1 MMKKVI
7 RAILISMLLSLF
19 CGMTAM
25 AAPPEGTIVALGEDL
40 SPEQRATVLNLMGL
54 TEADLASCT
63 VITITNEQ
71 EHQYLDAYVD
81 PAVIGT
87 RALSSVMVTPAES
100 GHGVMVSTKNINYC
114 TTGMYRNA
122 LLTAGVQD
130 ADILVVGPTELSG
143 TAALIGAI
151 KAYEEM
157 SGENISDA
165 TLDTAMNELVATG
178 EIATK
183 SASSE
188 QVEELIA
195 YIKGKL
201 AAGELDNEE
210 EIRAAIA
217 EGETKFGVDLTDA
230 EVQQIVDFMMKIKEL
245 GLDPNMLLDQA
256 ADLYE
261 QYGDELLQKAQDPGF
276 WEGVGNFFVAAGN
289 AIVDF
294 VKGLFGWE

>member
-1 MMKKVI
+1 MKKIIRVI
-7 RAILISMLLSLF
+7 LVSMLLSLF

-40 SPEQRATVLNLMGL
+40 SPEQRTTVLNLMGL
-54 TEADLASCT
+54 TEEDLASCT

-157 SGENISDA
+157 SGEDISDA

-210 EIRAAIA
+210 EIRVAIA
-217 EGETKFGVDLTDA
+217 EGEEKFGVDLTDE

-276 WEGVGNFFVAAGN
+276 WESVGNFFVTAGE

-294 VKGLFGWE
+294 VKDLFGWE

>member
-1 MMKKVI
+1 MKKIIRVI
-7 RAILISMLLSLF
+7 LASMLLSLF
-19 CGMTAM
+19 CGMTAL

-40 SPEQRATVLNLMGL
+40 SPEQRVTVLNLMGL

-210 EIRAAIA
+210 EIREAIA
-217 EGETKFGVDLTDA
+217 EGEKKFGVDLSDE
-230 EVQQIVDFMMKIKEL
+230 EVQQIVDFMMKIKDL

-261 QYGDELLQKAQDPGF
+261 QYGDELLQKAQDPSF
-276 WEGVGNFFVAAGN
+276 WDGVGNFFTTAGN

>member
-1 MMKKVI
+1 MKKIIRVI
-7 RAILISMLLSLF
+7 LVSMLLSLF

-40 SPEQRATVLNLMGL
+40 SPQQRTTVLNLMGL
-54 TEADLASCT
+54 TEEDLASCT

-81 PAVIGT
+81 PSVIGT
-87 RALSSVMVTPAES
+87 KALSSVMVTPAES
-100 GHGVMVSTKNINYC
+100 GHGVMVSTRNINYC

-130 ADILVVGPTELSG
+130 ADILVVAPTELSG
-143 TAALIGAI
+143 TAALIGAVN
-151 KAYEEM
+151 AYEKM
-157 SGENISDA
+157 SGDDISDT

-178 EIATK
+178 EIATH

-210 EIRAAIA
+210 EIRMAIA
-217 EGETKFGVDLTDA
+217 EGEEKFGVDLTDE
-230 EVQQIVDFMMKIKEL
+230 EVQQIIDFMMKIKDL

-276 WEGVGNFFVAAGN
+276 WDGVGNFFVSAGN
-289 AIVDF
+289 AIADF
-294 VKGLFGWE
+294 FKDLFGWE

>member
-1 MMKKVI
+1 MKKLIRVI
-7 RAILISMLLSLF
+7 LASVLLSLF

-40 SPEQRATVLNLMGL
+40 SPQQRATVLNLMGL
-54 TEADLASCT
+54 TEEDLASCT

-71 EHQYLDAYVD
+71 EHQYLDAYMD

-87 RALSSVMVTPAES
+87 KALSSVMVTPAES
-100 GHGVMVSTKNINYC
+100 GHGVMVSTRNINYC

-151 KAYEEM
+151 NAYEKM
-157 SGENISDA
+157 SGDDISDI
-165 TLDTAMNELVATG
+165 TLDTAMNELVATS
-178 EIATK
+178 EIATH

-210 EIRAAIA
+210 EIRMAIA
-217 EGETKFGVDLTDA
+217 EGEEKFGVDLTDE
-230 EVQQIVDFMMKIKEL
+230 EVQQIVDFMMKIKDL

-276 WEGVGNFFVAAGN
+276 WDGVGNFFVTAGD
-289 AIVDF
+289 AFVDF
-294 VKGLFGWE
+294 VKDLFGWE

>member
-1 MMKKVI
+1 MKKAIRVI
-7 RAILISMLLSLF
+7 LGTLLLTLL
-19 CGMTAM
+19 CGMTAF

-40 SPEQRATVLNLMGL
+40 SPEQRTTVLNLMGL
-54 TEADLASCT
+54 TEDDLAYCT
-63 VITITNEQ
+63 VITITNAE

-100 GHGVMVSTKNINYC
+100 GHGVMVSTQNINYC

-122 LLTAGVQD
+122 LLTAGVKD
-130 ADILVVGPTELSG
+130 ADILVVAPTELSG

-157 SGENISDA
+157 SGEDIPDA

-188 QVEELIA
+188 EVEELIA

-210 EIRAAIA
+210 DIRNAIA
-217 EGETKFGVDLTDA
+217 EGEEKFGVDLTDE

-245 GLDPNMLLDQA
+245 GLDPNVLLDQA

-276 WEGVGNFFVAAGN
+276 WGGVGAFFKSAGN
-289 AIVDF
+289 SIVDF
-294 VKGLFGWE
+294 FKNLFGLE

>member
-1 MMKKVI
+1 MKKIIRVI
-7 RAILISMLLSLF
+7 LASVLLSLF
-19 CGMTAM
+19 CGMTAL

-40 SPEQRATVLNLMGL
+40 SPEQRTTVLNLMGL

-178 EIATK
+178 EIATH

>member
-1 MMKKVI
+1 MKKIIRVI
-7 RAILISMLLSLF
+7 LASMLLSLF
-19 CGMTAM
+19 CGMTAL

-40 SPEQRATVLNLMGL
+40 SPEQRTTVLNLMGL

-178 EIATK
+178 EIATH

>member
-1 MMKKVI
+1 MKKIIRVI
-7 RAILISMLLSLF
+7 LASMLLSLF
-19 CGMTAM
+19 CGMTAL

-40 SPEQRATVLNLMGL
+40 SPEQRTTVLNLMGL

-87 RALSSVMVTPAES
+87 KALSSVMVTPAES

>member
-1 MMKKVI
+1 MKKII
-7 RAILISMLLSLF
+7 RVILISMLLSLF

-25 AAPPEGTIVALGEDL
+25 AAPAEGTIVALGEDL

-54 TEADLASCT
+54 TEADLTSCT

-87 RALSSVMVTPAES
+87 KALSSVMVTPAES
-100 GHGVMVSTKNINYC
+100 GHGVMVSTRNINYC

-178 EIATK
+178 EIATH

-217 EGETKFGVDLTDA
+217 EGEEKFGVDLTDA
-230 EVQQIVDFMMKIKEL
+230 EVQQIVDFMMKIKDL

-256 ADLYE
+256 ADLYA

-276 WEGVGNFFVAAGN
+276 WGNVGNFFVSAGN
-289 AIVDF
+289 AIADF
-294 VKGLFGWE
+294 FKDLFGWE

>member
-1 MMKKVI
+1 MKKIIRVI
-7 RAILISMLLSLF
+7 LASMLLSLF
-19 CGMTAM
+19 CGMTAL

-40 SPEQRATVLNLMGL
+40 SPEQRVTVLNLMGL

-165 TLDTAMNELVATG
+165 NLDTAMNELVATG

-210 EIRAAIA
+210 EIREAIA
-217 EGETKFGVDLTDA
+217 EGEKKFGVDLSDE
-230 EVQQIVDFMMKIKEL
+230 EVQQIVDFMMKIKDL

-261 QYGDELLQKAQDPGF
+261 QYGDELLQKAQDPSF
-276 WEGVGNFFVAAGN
+276 WDGVGNFFTTAGN

>member
-1 MMKKVI
+1 MKKIIRVI
-7 RAILISMLLSLF
+7 LASMLLSLF
-19 CGMTAM
+19 CGMTAL
-25 AAPPEGTIVALGEDL
+25 AAPPEGAIVALGEDL
-40 SPEQRATVLNLMGL
+40 SPEQRTTVLNLMGL

>member
-1 MMKKVI
+1 MKKIIRVI
-7 RAILISMLLSLF
+7 LASMLLSLF
-19 CGMTAM
+19 CGMTAL

-40 SPEQRATVLNLMGL
+40 SPEQRTTVLNLMGL

-178 EIATK
+178 EIATH

-217 EGETKFGVDLTDA
+217 EGEEKFGVDLTDA
-230 EVQQIVDFMMKIKEL
+230 EVQQIVDFMMKIKDL

-256 ADLYE
+256 ADLYA

>member
-1 MMKKVI
+1 MKKIIRVI
-7 RAILISMLLSLF
+7 LASMLLSLF
-19 CGMTAM
+19 CGMTAL

-40 SPEQRATVLNLMGL
+40 SPEQRTTVLNLMGL

-210 EIRAAIA
+210 EIREAIA
-217 EGETKFGVDLTDA
+217 EGEKKFGVDLSDE
-230 EVQQIVDFMMKIKEL
+230 EVQQIVDFMMKIKDL

-261 QYGDELLQKAQDPGF
+261 QYGDELLQKAQDPSF
-276 WEGVGNFFVAAGN
+276 WDGVGNFFTTAGN

>member
-1 MMKKVI
+1 MKKLI
-7 RAILISMLLSLF
+7 RVILISMLLSLF

-40 SPEQRATVLNLMGL
+40 SPQQRATVLNLMGL
-54 TEADLASCT
+54 TEEDLASCT

-71 EHQYLDAYVD
+71 EHQYLDAYMD
-81 PAVIGT
+81 SAVIGT
-87 RALSSVMVTPAES
+87 KALSSVMVTPAES
-100 GHGVMVSTKNINYC
+100 GHGVMVSTRNINYC

-151 KAYEEM
+151 KAYEKM
-157 SGENISDA
+157 SGDDISDT

-210 EIRAAIA
+210 EIRMAIA
-217 EGETKFGVDLTDA
+217 EGEEKFGVDLTDE
-230 EVQQIVDFMMKIKEL
+230 EVQQIVDFMMKIKDL

-261 QYGDELLQKAQDPGF
+261 QYGDELLQKAQDPSF
-276 WEGVGNFFVAAGN
+276 WDGVGNFFVVAGD

-294 VKGLFGWE
+294 VKDLFGWE

>member
-1 MMKKVI
+1 MKKIIRVI
-7 RAILISMLLSLF
+7 LASMLLSLF
-19 CGMTAM
+19 CGMTAL

-40 SPEQRATVLNLMGL
+40 SPEQRTTVLNLMGL

-87 RALSSVMVTPAES
+87 KALSSVMVTPAES

-178 EIATK
+178 EIATH

-256 ADLYE
+256 ADLYA

>member
-1 MMKKVI
+1 MKKLI
-7 RAILISMLLSLF
+7 RVILISMLLSLF

-25 AAPPEGTIVALGEDL
+25 AAPPEGTIVVLGEDL
-40 SPEQRATVLNLMGL
+40 SPQQRATVLNLMGL
-54 TEADLASCT
+54 TEEDLASCT

-71 EHQYLDAYVD
+71 EHQYLDAYMD
-81 PAVIGT
+81 SAVIGT
-87 RALSSVMVTPAES
+87 KALSSVMVTPAES
-100 GHGVMVSTKNINYC
+100 GHGVMVSTRNINYC

-151 KAYEEM
+151 KAYEKM
-157 SGENISDA
+157 SGDDISDT

-210 EIRAAIA
+210 EIRMAIA
-217 EGETKFGVDLTDA
+217 EGEEKFGVDLTDE
-230 EVQQIVDFMMKIKEL
+230 EVQQIVDFMMKIKDL

-261 QYGDELLQKAQDPGF
+261 QYGDELLQKAQDPSF
-276 WEGVGNFFVAAGN
+276 WDGVGNFFVVAGD

-294 VKGLFGWE
+294 VKDLFGWE

>member
-1 MMKKVI
+1 MKKIIRVI
-7 RAILISMLLSLF
+7 LVSMLLSLF

-40 SPEQRATVLNLMGL
+40 SPQQRTTVLNLMGL
-54 TEADLASCT
+54 TEEDLASCT

-81 PAVIGT
+81 PSVIGT
-87 RALSSVMVTPAES
+87 KALSSVMVMPAES
-100 GHGVMVSTKNINYC
+100 GHGVMVSTRNINYC

-130 ADILVVGPTELSG
+130 ADILVVAPTELSG
-143 TAALIGAI
+143 TAALIGAVN
-151 KAYEEM
+151 AYEKM
-157 SGENISDA
+157 SGDDISDT

-178 EIATK
+178 EIATH

-210 EIRAAIA
+210 EIRMAIA
-217 EGETKFGVDLTDA
+217 EGEEKFGVDLTDE
-230 EVQQIVDFMMKIKEL
+230 EVQQMVDFMMKIKDL

-276 WEGVGNFFVAAGN
+276 WDGVGNFFVSAGN
-289 AIVDF
+289 AIADF
-294 VKGLFGWE
+294 FKDLFGWE